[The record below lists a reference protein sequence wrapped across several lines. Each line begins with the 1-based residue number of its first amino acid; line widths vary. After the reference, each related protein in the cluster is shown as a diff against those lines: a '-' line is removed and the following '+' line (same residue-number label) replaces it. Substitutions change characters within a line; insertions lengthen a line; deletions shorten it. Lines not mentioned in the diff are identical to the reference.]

1 MFEREIK
8 FIYDFN
14 LNKVNKLGPSFTFE
28 QLSSIDLHPAI
39 LNYISAEID
48 YIIFEDRQKLLKDS
62 VFDYSG
68 EKISYYFSLINEE
81 IKKRKRLSL
90 EYVSKLI
97 LHATSFNINYL
108 SRPMWTLKKFIFD
121 EGDHRTSS
129 EIKQILNYVY
139 YYNYLKKILLSYI
152 NTKKILS
159 LNFQE
164 FDELLNKIDKA
175 GLETNSKSI
184 LNTALN
190 SMADFFN
197 IGELHKNKIP
207 LQAIILFL
215 EEKKLDQHLRK
226 IKVAFG
232 NDINAKC
239 SIIDIQ
245 KVFDSSLVE
254 EQEELTQ
261 EEKQIDFETVDNN
274 VDAQEEINLNVP
286 DENVIENN
294 LEESKANFEES
305 VEETENLIE
314 ELYSEP
320 EEKESSDII
329 EQNNEKEE
337 DEISISHKPQK
348 FRIRVDKDNEIEPIE
363 ESEETD
369 EEITLSTESLNKENF
384 IQEDESSLE
393 EFDDEK
399 LSDDETDELEIED
412 NKQKEDKNLSDEE
425 GETLSSIFKMAK
437 EEHIDE
443 LEKEK
448 YNQESIEKDS
458 LDNKTNS
465 SIEEK
470 EKSLNVNELLD
481 DKEVTKIIEAIFD
494 YDIEDFSNVLE
505 LIAKCHSLEDAYRI
519 IDKELANR
527 NLNPKSKE
535 AELFKSIISEHFKSS
550 Q

>member
-245 KVFDSSLVE
+245 KVFDSSLIE

-261 EEKQIDFETVDNN
+261 EEKQIDFEIVDNN

-294 LEESKANFEES
+294 LEESKANFEEP

-329 EQNNEKEE
+329 EQNKEKEE

-384 IQEDESSLE
+384 IQEDKSSLE

-412 NKQKEDKNLSDEE
+412 NKQKEDNNLSDEE

-448 YNQESIEKDS
+448 YNQESIEKNS